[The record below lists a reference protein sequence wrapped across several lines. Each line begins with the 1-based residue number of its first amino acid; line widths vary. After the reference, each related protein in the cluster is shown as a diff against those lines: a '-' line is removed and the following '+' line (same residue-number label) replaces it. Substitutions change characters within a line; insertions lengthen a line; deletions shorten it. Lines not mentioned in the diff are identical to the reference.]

1 MIKRTALASTL
12 SVLLLLLSTMQVP
25 KTSVSG
31 YKGHHKMVVNI
42 VSGEFESTVETEA
55 ILEENTDA
63 LQDLI
68 LIYTGQTAPL
78 EHYAPHSDIV
88 KIIISVSPEWLR
100 FTLKLAGPIPEKPEF
115 FTSFTVGIDEDERL
129 ENNCPSMPFDGV
141 DTMYSVIYGLGEEHW
156 KVEKANYNGFW
167 IVSGTEAEFQILG
180 GREIIIISIPR
191 NELPA
196 LKHILHWKIVTE
208 MNLVG
213 DKAPNDGTYSTS
225 ISVYE
230 LTVKTLPGTLVRV
243 DEVNYTADSSGEFS
257 RYVGS
262 GGHSVEVLP
271 TVKISEATRKVFSN
285 WSDGNLSNPRPIVID
300 HDTVLTAEFATE
312 HLLTVASDYGGLAQS
327 TWLREGS
334 VVNLSAPTIVNISTG
349 SRVVFNG
356 WAGDAVSNDDSVSL
370 TVDRPLSIEVTW
382 KPQHLFSISFRDK
395 AGRNIFP
402 SWVKLSG
409 PGGVLNL
416 TSYDA
421 WIDGGEWRIEE
432 VWYKGVNVR
441 PVLHAGYAVSEPLEI
456 DVSTEVY
463 DAKLVLK
470 DATGNP
476 VSNAVVNW
484 EITFPDGTTQTMA
497 AETSGNGTLIIPSLP
512 KGEHEIKVSY
522 KGQEVEVSVDASTGV
537 IEEVSIPISEAFPI
551 PVSPIIGVLAVLSLA
566 ALIYLVLYWMCFIT
580 RAGLKKAEKE
590 AEEKIKE
597 LSEAEKRLA
606 EAKRRREEAKSRLE
620 NASRRLK
627 EASRMLEDAR
637 KQEEP
642 KSWAEVVE
650 EGKRRRIT
658 NIDLRLKNKEAQDAW
673 EKYAREEISAEE
685 CVKEWEKLGEPDA
698 LEKLRE
704 RERRLREEEI
714 QRAEEN
720 MKAAREEE
728 RKAVEELKQAE
739 QQEEKAREEL
749 GKLRMEVEEAK
760 ERARRLREK
769 LEKCRRKPPPTPPP
783 PSPPPEAQ
791 KKLEEL
797 VSPPKPPEKLPE
809 VPPPP
814 TLPPPQI
821 PMPPPVYPKPQ
832 YLNGRQLKLGM
843 EHESKKL
850 AGESLLEPSYMG
862 CPDAC
867 WKALQDILA
876 EEWLAILRELGFTVM
891 ITPISVAVT
900 PTTTLGT
907 VAKKAIIH
915 LLGLAKVGDLWE
927 YVPEALLSELFGVIF
942 PGWLSDLADTTVG
955 VAGGIKGLEEYLA
968 GQHIQYVEV
977 KQATA
982 LLPSKYTSYKCLCK
996 IDGGIFYNPHT
1007 RYVVGIFK
1015 CLCGK
1020 GPPKLLTIRYK
1031 VNKDGYSEG
1040 LVETTV
1046 RDLPP
1051 DTPVEA
1057 EEKKPGL
1064 CFISTA
1070 VYGTNSAASLELLK
1084 EFRDDLMLS
1093 NIGRRLVTW
1102 YYGISPPIAQRI
1114 AGSKKSKTI
1123 VKRIVDLAVALI
1135 KRRNTENKSVLK
1147 ATYTIL
1153 IVQIYVL
1160 GCLIA
1165 KVISVFSNKRL

>member
-1 MIKRTALASTL
+1 MVKRTALELASTL
-12 SVLLLLLSTMQVP
+12 SVLLLLLSTIQVP
-25 KTSVSG
+25 KTSVSC
-31 YKGHHKMVVNI
+31 YKCHHEMVVNI
-42 VSGEFESTVETEA
+42 VSGEFESMVETEA
-55 ILEENTDA
+55 MLEENTDA

-78 EHYAPHSDIV
+78 EHYALHSDIIR
-88 KIIISVSPEWLR
+88 IIISVSPEWLK

-115 FTSFTVGIDEDERL
+115 FTSFTVGVDEDERL

-141 DTMYSVIYGLGEEHW
+141 DTMYSVIYSLGEENW
-156 KVEKANYNGFW
+156 KMEKASYNGFW
-167 IVSGTEAEFQILG
+167 VVSGTEAEFQILE
-180 GREIIIISIPR
+180 GRETMIISIPR

-196 LKHILHWKIVTE
+196 LKYTLHWKIVTE

-213 DKAPNDGTYSTS
+213 DKAPDDGTYSTS
-225 ISVYE
+225 VSVYK

-262 GGHSVEVLP
+262 GGHSVEVLS
-271 TVKISEATRKVFSN
+271 TVKISEATRKIFSN
-285 WSDGNLSNPRPIVID
+285 WSDGNHSNPRLIIID
-300 HDTVLTAEFATE
+300 HDTVLTAEFVTE

-334 VVNLSAPTIVNISTG
+334 IVNLSAPTIVNVSTG

-356 WAGDAVSNDDSVSL
+356 WAGDVMSNNPSVSL

-382 KPQHLFSISFRDK
+382 KPQHLFSVSFRDK
-395 AGRNIFP
+395 AGRNISP
-402 SWVKLSG
+402 SWIRLSG
-409 PGGVLNL
+409 LGGVLNL
-416 TSYDA
+416 TSYEA
-421 WIDGGEWRIEE
+421 WVDEGEWRIEE
-432 VWYKGVNVR
+432 VWYKGVNVC
-441 PVLHAGYAVSEPLEI
+441 PALHAGYAVSEPLEI
-456 DVSTEVY
+456 DVSIEVY
-463 DAKLVLK
+463 DAKLILK

-476 VSNAVVNW
+476 VSNAVVKW
-484 EITFPDGTTQTMA
+484 EITFPDGTTQTED
-497 AETSGNGTLIIPSLP
+497 AETSGNGTLIVPSVP
-512 KGEHEIKVSY
+512 KGEHEIKIFY
-522 KGQEVEVSVDASTGV
+522 WGQEMEVSVDASTG
-537 IEEVSIPISEAFPI
+537 IAEEVSLPKEEAPM
-551 PVSPIIGVLAVLSLA
+551 PVSSILIIVSAILSLA
-566 ALIYLVLYWMCFIT
+566 ALTYLLLYWMCFIT
-580 RAGLKKAEKE
+580 SASLKKAEKE
-590 AEEKIKE
+590 AEENTRK

-606 EAKRRREEAKSRLE
+606 EARRKRAEVKSWLEEASKRL
-620 NASRRLK
+620 R
-627 EASRMLEDAR
+627 EAGRMLEEAR
-637 KQEEP
+637 RQEEP
-642 KSWAEVVE
+642 KSWVEAIE

-658 NIDLRLKNKEAQDAW
+658 DIDLRLKNKAAQKAW
-673 EKYAREEISAEE
+673 ERYKSGEISAEE
-685 CVKEWEKLGEPDA
+685 CMKEWEKLGEPDA

-714 QRAEEN
+714 QRAEKSVE
-720 MKAAREEE
+720 AARGEE
-728 RKAVEELKQAE
+728 RRAMEELKQAE

-749 GKLRMEVEEAK
+749 EKLRKEVEEAK
-760 ERARRLREK
+760 EKVRRLGEK
-769 LEKCRRKPPPTPPP
+769 LEKCRRKPPPSPPPP
-783 PSPPPEAQ
+783 PSEAP

-797 VSPPKPPEKLPE
+797 VPPPKPPEKLPE
-809 VPPPP
+809 APPPP
-814 TLPPPQI
+814 ELPPPQM

-850 AGESLLEPSYMG
+850 AGENLLEPSYMG

-867 WKALQDILA
+867 WKALQVILA

-942 PGWLSDLADTTVG
+942 PSWLSDFADTTVG
-955 VAGGIKGLEEYLA
+955 AAGGIKGLEEYLA
-968 GQHIQYVEV
+968 GQRIQYVEV
-977 KQATA
+977 KQATT

-1046 RDLPP
+1046 RDLPL
-1051 DTPVEA
+1051 DTPV
-1057 EEKKPGL
+1057 
-1064 CFISTA
+1064 
-1070 VYGTNSAASLELLK
+1070 
-1084 EFRDDLMLS
+1084 
-1093 NIGRRLVTW
+1093 
-1102 YYGISPPIAQRI
+1102 
-1114 AGSKKSKTI
+1114 
-1123 VKRIVDLAVALI
+1123 
-1135 KRRNTENKSVLK
+1135 
-1147 ATYTIL
+1147 
-1153 IVQIYVL
+1153 
-1160 GCLIA
+1160 
-1165 KVISVFSNKRL
+1165 